1 MKKMLKKA
9 GAMLMVC
16 VMLITLFPTSA
27 FAALTTS
34 KSAEYK
40 DGGVLEDA
48 YGKTYQFT
56 QQFMLEVR
64 QYNNGGGYRTI
75 ILDNE
80 DTTPKRSFVI
90 KQGGTSYRGYCI
102 EHGIRTGDSL
112 KMKGTKDP
120 SEVKSYYKGIND
132 HHRDNI

>member
-1 MKKMLKKA
+1 MR
-9 GAMLMVC
+9 
-16 VMLITLFPTSA
+16 TLTASR
-27 FAALTTS
+27 
-34 KSAEYK
+34 SAEYR
-40 DGGVLEDA
+40 DGGVLRDA
-48 YGKTYQFT
+48 DGKTYQFDHK
-56 QQFMLEVR
+56 FLIEVR

-120 SEVKSYYKGIND
+120 SDVKSFYKGLKD
-132 HHRDNI
+132 HQRDNIELALFYGWQSGRKD